1 MTGKIFLSYR
11 REDTAGFAQA
21 LFGRLEQS
29 FPAESLFMDVAGG
42 IGAGQDFVRVLEEQ
56 VSACDA
62 MLVLIGPNWL
72 TVRDGIIRRRLDNPR
87 DFVRIE
93 VEAALRLGK
102 RVIPVLVQSAE
113 MPRADALPE
122 PLKAL
127 ARRNAVGLTQERFK
141 ADAQGLIK
149 ALEDA
154 LREVEEARRAIS
166 EAAAAAEERA
176 AKAEEAARAEKER
189 ARLDAIVGLSPEQIA
204 KAEELANWDF
214 IKASESIEDF
224 RDHLARFPRGVSER
238 WARARFEAL
247 VWARLPKPIDMA
259 ALKGFL
265 AEFPKGAHASE
276 VNTKLAE
283 LEAQAST
290 ARETAER
297 TKKLRLDAWAPA
309 RAGGTEATLEAFRT
323 DWPNGNY
330 PDAARARGNKTKA
343 VPSRSRLLLRSFSGH
358 TDWVNSVAFSPD
370 GRSALS
376 GSKDE
381 TLKLWD
387 VATGA
392 EIRVF
397 VGHGSSVDSVA
408 FSPDGRTALSGGSDD
423 EIKVWDVATGKELR
437 AFSDRHSNKYVLSYA
452 FSPDRRSVLSGNHD
466 GTLKL
471 SDVATG
477 KEIRFFVGH
486 GHSVDSVAFSPDG
499 RKALSGGRH
508 KVQLWDVATGEEV
521 GSFAGYATSV
531 AFSPDGRSALFAGG
545 DCCKLW
551 NLATGKEI
559 CTFKGVS
566 REVTS
571 VVFSPDG
578 RRALSGSQRH
588 TLRLW
593 DVAAGKEIRIFS
605 GHTDWVTSVAISPDG
620 RTALSGSWDKTLKL
634 WDLTDRR

>member
-387 VATGA
+387 VVTGA

-397 VGHGSSVDSVA
+397 VGHGS
-408 FSPDGRTALSGGSDD
+408 
-423 EIKVWDVATGKELR
+423 
-437 AFSDRHSNKYVLSYA
+437 
-452 FSPDRRSVLSGNHD
+452 
-466 GTLKL
+466 
-471 SDVATG
+471 
-477 KEIRFFVGH
+477 
-486 GHSVDSVAFSPDG
+486 SVDSVAFSPDG